1 MPRLCLAALLV
12 GPAALL
18 PAFAAAQT
26 ERDDFH
32 YLGQV
37 NKASIVMLA
46 ETGLVPDALGA
57 AIAAGIAQVVA
68 EQGEPGARRSADYLV
83 FEERLVAVA
92 GPDASRLHT
101 GRSRQD
107 IGSTLRR
114 LGLRAALLATYE
126 SLLAPREALLALAA
140 RHTATVIPGYTHG
153 VQAQPTSLAHY
164 LLAFAAALERDAG
177 RLEEAYARLNRSP
190 LGAAAL
196 GTSGFPID
204 RARLAE
210 LLGFDGL
217 VENSYDA
224 NHVSSVDSKT
234 ELASV
239 LAISAIGAGQFSEDV
254 QVQYHDPA
262 PWLLLDRSLTGISS
276 IMPQKRNPIAL
287 ERLREV
293 ASTVVGDAQTVF
305 LTAHNTSTGMI
316 DYRGAGQILETA
328 AKARRMYALYAD
340 VVNGLE
346 VDPARSLAEVDAD
359 YATMTEVADTLL
371 RHAAIPF
378 RVGHHYASEL
388 TEYGRAL
395 GKRPKEL
402 TAKELLHVYE
412 ETYGEPLP
420 VGVDRIREALDPER
434 MVAGRQ
440 GRGGRREIA
449 PTRAAC
455 SFVRYA
461 SSARDHPRE
470 AQTPAAVQAEHLQAG
485 LADALP
491 ALGGNPEIGGPD
503 TVLAG
508 QEDRALP
515 GSGAWRDSPRIGQ
528 TRNPNAAA
536 TRPCRSSHVMN
547 AISPAVPAA

>member
-1 MPRLCLAALLV
+1 MPRLGPLVAALL
-12 GPAALL
+12 GAAALA

-32 YLGQV
+32 YLGEI

-46 ETGLVPDALGA
+46 ETGLVPGSLGA
-57 AIAAGIAQVVA
+57 GIAAGIAQVVA

-196 GTSGFPID
+196 GTSGFPVD

-239 LAISAIGAGQFSEDV
+239 LAISAIGVGQFSEDV

-340 VVNGLE
+340 VVGGLE

-388 TEYGRAL
+388 TEYGRAR
-395 GKRPKEL
+395 GKRPREL
-402 TAKELLHVYE
+402 TGEELLHVYE

-440 GRGGRREIA
+440 GRGGPQPAETRRMLGDGRGRLEA
-449 PTRAAC
+449 GRRWLDGARAAL
-455 SFVRYA
+455 
-461 SSARDHPRE
+461 RD
-470 AQTPAAVQAEHLQAG
+470 AEAG
-485 LADALP
+485 LAAAFDAL
-491 ALGGNPEIGGPD
+491 A
-503 TVLAG
+503 AG
-508 QEDRALP
+508 A
-515 GSGAWRDSPRIGQ
+515 GK
-528 TRNPNAAA
+528 
-536 TRPCRSSHVMN
+536 
-547 AISPAVPAA
+547 